1 MTMTARITDTAAALT
16 AEIAALAADYSVE
29 LDLRD
34 GDAGSRLLRC
44 LPWHGDSWD
53 APVAMDTHAMRDLYR
68 AILGDRT
75 MCADLRRMATSNTI
89 DERDR
94 DGKHHRD
101 LNDNYASVMHVLG
114 LCMALAQWDRNEADY
129 AAECESWGERY
140 AEAGSGHVHSG
151 GNPLDAGVVALHAVG
166 PKPTRWWVHAA

>member
-1 MTMTARITDTAAALT
+1 MTITARIADTAAALT
-16 AEIAALAADYSVE
+16 TEIAALANDYSVE

-53 APVAMDTHAMRDLYR
+53 APVALDTAAMRDLYR
-68 AILGDRT
+68 AIMSDRT
-75 MCADLRRMATSNTI
+75 MNADLRRMATSNTI

-94 DGKHHRD
+94 DGKHHCD
-101 LNDNYASVMHVLG
+101 MNGSYASVMHLLG

-129 AAECESWGERY
+129 AAECESWNERY
-140 AEAGSGHVHSG
+140 AEAGSDYVHGG
-151 GNPLDAGVVALHAVG
+151 GNSFDAGLVAAQVAG

>member
-1 MTMTARITDTAAALT
+1 MTITARIADTAAALT
-16 AEIAALAADYSVE
+16 TEIAALAGDHSVE

-68 AILGDRT
+68 AIMSDRT
-75 MCADLRRMATSNTI
+75 MCADLRRMAVSNAN
-89 DERDR
+89 DERDS
-94 DGKHHRD
+94 DGKRHCD
-101 LNDNYASVMHVLG
+101 MNGSYASVAHVLG

-140 AEAGSGHVHSG
+140 AEAGSDYVHGG
-151 GNPLDAGVVALHAVG
+151 GNSLDAGLVAAQVAG

>member
-1 MTMTARITDTAAALT
+1 MTMTARITETAAALT
-16 AEIAALAADYSVE
+16 TEIAAMAADYSVE

-34 GDAGSRLLRC
+34 GDAGGRLLRC
-44 LPWHGDSWD
+44 LPWHGDSWN

-75 MCADLRRMATSNTI
+75 MCADLRRMAISNTN
-89 DERDR
+89 DDLDS
-94 DGKHHRD
+94 DGLHHCD
-101 LNDNYASVMHVLG
+101 MSGNYASVAHVVG

-129 AAECESWGERY
+129 AAECESWNERY
-140 AEAGSGHVHSG
+140 AEAGSAHVHSG
-151 GNPLDAGVVALHAVG
+151 GNSLDAGLVASHVAG